1 VCGFLLQTK
10 LYLLW
15 QKSEGP
21 SQIRAKKS
29 VLTVT
34 TYMILRVLNDGSKEN
49 LYPEKDNELP
59 KSYDSLEEAT
69 KHAKELEYWFG
80 EKMEVA
86 TMKEALK
93 YPIPKRW

>member
-1 VCGFLLQTK
+1 
-10 LYLLW
+10 
-15 QKSEGP
+15 
-21 SQIRAKKS
+21 
-29 VLTVT
+29 
-34 TYMILRVLNDGSKEN
+34 MILRVFNDGSKEN

-69 KHAKELEYWFG
+69 KHAKELEHLFG
-80 EKMEVA
+80 EKMEVV